1 MKWKGLIALLSIV
14 ALLAGFIGVPV
25 ARAVT
30 GAIPQ
35 GATWLAPVSINIST
49 VGSYIQISFGSSTG
63 SGNGASVVSH
73 VTFSSGVCGSG
84 QMQAMG
90 SPLYPYSGLQN
101 LAVLATAVNRNAPF
115 TITFTGFT
123 YIVPTNGTWSGY
135 TSGTTVFPSQTWT
148 LLNTNNTGG
157 WVAWGTVAMPP
168 LSVSITGSATASI
181 GVNTSFAAVIAGGIA
196 PYSTTWH
203 VDGTGGNEGVILTA
217 DNVSPAGLTV
227 KFATISHY
235 IVRATVV
242 DAVGGM
248 ASATYDVNLSS
259 AKPVMHGQIIRAEAA
274 ESYTFNM
281 YTDGVV
287 LVDGVVAA
295 SDCIP
300 SAQYDVTSPT
310 VIMQSEYG
318 YQVWPV
324 SPLPNPLYVYVTY
337 HAPETGFVWSYRF
350 TMDTSILTGAGTW
363 TKSDGTGS
371 DDGATLAPTWVDGLL
386 NRLKIVLIDS
396 SKAAFRWLFV
406 PDAAQ
411 MALLMPQGTVQAD
424 GTLSKEGNIAA
435 SLLEGTTWGAGASEW
450 KLTVHYATFSITL
463 VDIDFTAMRSSAFV
477 RGIRF
482 AIQAVMSMSL
492 VYLVVV
498 LI

>member
-1 MKWKGLIALLSIV
+1 MKWKGLCAVLIIV
-14 ALLAGFIGVPV
+14 ALLGGFIGVP
-25 ARAVT
+25 AVQAHT
-30 GAIPQ
+30 VYTVLG
-35 GATWLAPVSINIST
+35 APVANSLDSRISNVSPASAGYST
-49 VGSYIQISFGSSTG
+49 VSITGYQIFDG
-63 SGNGASVVSH
+63 VRYD
-73 VTFSSGVCGSG
+73 SSGGSQG
-84 QMQAMG
+84 QTASTTSTNMSMFFWC
-90 SPLYPYSGLQN
+90 P
-101 LAVLATAVNRNAPF
+101 AVLVTDGEHSFEFAVSVTWTS
-115 TITFTGFT
+115 TIQ
-123 YIVPTNGTWSGY
+123 NWSWSGTVV
-135 TSGTTVFPSQTWT
+135 TSGGKILSAALIV
-148 LLNTNNTGG
+148 
-157 WVAWGTVAMPP
+157 P
-168 LSVSITGSATASI
+168 LSVAITGSATASI
-181 GVNTSFAAVIAGGIA
+181 GVNTSFVAVITNGTA

-203 VDGTGGNEGVILTA
+203 VDGTGGNEGVILDA
-217 DNVSPAGLTV
+217 SNVSATGLTV

-287 LVDGVVAA
+287 LTDGVALA
-295 SDCIP
+295 SECIP
-300 SAQYDVTSPT
+300 SAEYEVTSPT

-318 YQVWPV
+318 WQIWPV

-337 HAPETGFVWSYRF
+337 HAAETGFVWSYRF

>member
-1 MKWKGLIALLSIV
+1 MKWKGLIAILIIV
-14 ALLAGFIGVPV
+14 GLLAGFICVPV
-25 ARAVT
+25 ARAAVVPITVDLSAMRVT
-30 GAIPQ
+30 VNSSTSVSFYAGTPAMIAGTGGGTSWAGDAGPFAITVDGAPAGNPARGFWNNNLQAVPPCGVYCNPSISSS
-35 GATWLAPVSINIST
+35 AAHTVVLTWLAGSNAYYSWPSGSMTWNYLGGGVLIQPV
-49 VGSYIQISFGSSTG
+49 
-63 SGNGASVVSH
+63 
-73 VTFSSGVCGSG
+73 
-84 QMQAMG
+84 
-90 SPLYPYSGLQN
+90 
-101 LAVLATAVNRNAPF
+101 
-115 TITFTGFT
+115 
-123 YIVPTNGTWSGY
+123 
-135 TSGTTVFPSQTWT
+135 
-148 LLNTNNTGG
+148 
-157 WVAWGTVAMPP
+157 
-168 LSVSITGSATASI
+168 SVSITGSATASI
-181 GVNTSFAAVIAGGIA
+181 GVNTSFAAVIAGGTA

-242 DAVGGM
+242 DATGGM
-248 ASATYDVNLSS
+248 ASATYDVNLMSS
-259 AKPVMHGQIIRAEAA
+259 KPVMHGQIIRAEAA

-287 LVDGVVAA
+287 LTEGVALA

-300 SAQYDVTSPT
+300 SAQYEVTSPT

-318 YQVWPV
+318 WQIWPV

-450 KLTVHYATFSITL
+450 KLTVHYATFTITL